1 MNIAVRAATLSLFSN
16 LSLLILKLV
25 VGLISGSIG
34 VLSDAM
40 DSGEDM
46 VASAAALFSV
56 SIAHRPADQ
65 EHPYGHGKVE
75 TLAAAVE
82 AGVISLGGV
91 FIAYQ
96 ATERI
101 VHGGQD
107 IDVGLG
113 LMAMAVAAV
122 LNTLVSRYVGKA
134 AKATESLAL
143 ASDAK
148 HLQTNVVQALAVFTA
163 LVLVSITGINL
174 FDPIVALLLAAYLW
188 FTAFGLLRNA
198 VAEIMDVRLPEED
211 ERQVRRSVLER
222 LPEVR
227 GFHDLRTRRSG
238 RLRYIELHLLVEPT
252 RTIQEVHDL
261 CDQIEADIEKRLAG
275 AIVTIHAEPD
285 DGGGQEPGESAASA
299 RPGGRSPP
307 RVPLPPLPPLPPRRS
322 PRRSRRP
329 PRGQPRR

>member
-34 VLSDAM
+34 VLSDAL

-56 SIAHRPADQ
+56 SIARRPADL

-82 AGVISLGGV
+82 AGVISLGGI
-91 FIAYQ
+91 FITYQ
-96 ATERI
+96 AIERI

-107 IDVGLG
+107 VDVGLG

-122 LNTLVSRYVGKA
+122 LNTLVSRYVGRA

-163 LVLVSITGINL
+163 LVLVQVTGINL

-188 FTAFGLLRNA
+188 FAAFGLLRNA

-211 ERQVRRSVLER
+211 ERHIQRSVLEHH
-222 LPEVR
+222 PEVR

-252 RTIQEVHDL
+252 RTIQEVHNL
-261 CDQIEADIEKRLAG
+261 CDQIEADIQKRLPG
-275 AIVTIHAEPD
+275 SIVTIHAEPD
-285 DGGGQEPGESAASA
+285 DG
-299 RPGGRSPP
+299 RD
-307 RVPLPPLPPLPPRRS
+307 L
-322 PRRSRRP
+322 RP
-329 PRGQPRR
+329 PEGRER

>member
-25 VGLISGSIG
+25 IGLISGSIA
-34 VLSDAM
+34 VLSDAL
-40 DSGEDM
+40 DSGADM

-56 SIAHRPADQ
+56 SIARRPADW

-82 AGVISLGGV
+82 AGVISLGGA

-101 VHGGQD
+101 VHGGRD
-107 IDVGLG
+107 VDVGLG

-134 AKATESLAL
+134 AKASESLAL

-163 LVLVSITGINL
+163 LVLVRITGINL

-211 ERQVRRSVLER
+211 ERQIHQSILAHD
-222 LPEVR
+222 PEVR
-227 GFHDLRTRRSG
+227 GFHHLRTRRSG
-238 RLRYIELHLLVEPT
+238 RQRYIELHLLVDPA
-252 RTIQEVHDL
+252 RSIQEVHQL
-261 CDQIEADIEKRLAG
+261 CDQIEADIEKRLPG
-275 AIVTIHAEPD
+275 AIVTIHPEPD
-285 DGGGQEPGESAASA
+285 DG
-299 RPGGRSPP
+299 RY
-307 RVPLPPLPPLPPRRS
+307 
-322 PRRSRRP
+322 
-329 PRGQPRR
+329 RGPVERIER

>member
-1 MNIAVRAATLSLFSN
+1 MSIGVRAATLSFFSN

-25 VGLISGSIG
+25 IGLISGSIA
-34 VLSDAM
+34 VLSDAL
-40 DSGEDM
+40 DSGADL

-56 SIAHRPADQ
+56 SIARRPADL

-82 AGVISLGGV
+82 AGVIGLGGV

-107 IDVGLG
+107 VDVGIG
-113 LMAMAVAAV
+113 LIAMAVAAV
-122 LNTLVSRYVGKA
+122 LNTLVSRYVGRA

-148 HLQTNVVQALAVFTA
+148 HLQTNVIQALAVFTA
-163 LVLVSITGINL
+163 LVLVRFSGINL

-188 FTAFGLLRNA
+188 FAAFGLLRNA

-211 ERQVRRSVLER
+211 ESQVHQSILQHH
-222 LPEVR
+222 PQVR
-227 GFHDLRTRRSG
+227 GFHHLRTRRSG
-238 RLRYIELHLLVEPT
+238 PQRYVELHLLVDPA

-261 CDQIEADIEKRLAG
+261 CDQIEADIKKRLSG
-275 AIVTIHAEPD
+275 AIVTIHPEPD
-285 DGGGQEPGESAASA
+285 DG
-299 RPGGRSPP
+299 RY
-307 RVPLPPLPPLPPRRS
+307 
-322 PRRSRRP
+322 
-329 PRGQPRR
+329 RGPMERIER

>member
-1 MNIAVRAATLSLFSN
+1 
-16 LSLLILKLV
+16 
-25 VGLISGSIG
+25 
-34 VLSDAM
+34 
-40 DSGEDM
+40 M

-56 SIAHRPADQ
+56 SIARRPADL

-82 AGVISLGGV
+82 AGVISLGGI
-91 FIAYQ
+91 FITYQ
-96 ATERI
+96 AIERI
-101 VHGGQD
+101 VHGGRD
-107 IDVGLG
+107 VDVGLG

-163 LVLVSITGINL
+163 LVLVQVTGINL

-188 FTAFGLLRNA
+188 FAAFGLLRNA
-198 VAEIMDVRLPEED
+198 VAEIMDVRLPEQD
-211 ERQVRRSVLER
+211 ERQIHQTILGHY
-222 LPEVR
+222 PQVR
-227 GFHDLRTRRSG
+227 GFHHLRSRRSG

-261 CDQIEADIEKRLAG
+261 CDQIEADIEKHLPG
-275 AIVTIHAEPD
+275 AIVTIHTEPD
-285 DGGGQEPGESAASA
+285 DG
-299 RPGGRSPP
+299 RD
-307 RVPLPPLPPLPPRRS
+307 
-322 PRRSRRP
+322 
-329 PRGQPRR
+329 RGPMERIER

>member
-1 MNIAVRAATLSLFSN
+1 MSIGIRAATLSFFSN

-25 VGLISGSIG
+25 VGLISGSIA
-34 VLSDAM
+34 VLSDAL
-40 DSGEDM
+40 DSGEDL

-56 SIAHRPADQ
+56 SIAHRPADL

-82 AGVISLGGV
+82 AGVIGLGGA

-101 VHGGQD
+101 VHGGR
-107 IDVGLG
+107 DVNVGIG

-163 LVLVSITGINL
+163 LVLVGVTGVNL
-174 FDPIVALLLAAYLW
+174 FDPLVALLLAAYLW
-188 FTAFGLLRNA
+188 FAAYGLLRNA

-211 ERQVRRSVLER
+211 ERQIQQSILAHY
-222 LPEVR
+222 PEVR
-227 GFHDLRTRRSG
+227 GFHHLRTRRSG
-238 RLRYIELHLLVEPT
+238 PQRYVELHLLVDPT

-261 CDQIEADIEKRLAG
+261 SDHIEADIKKRLPN
-275 AIVTIHAEPD
+275 AIITIHAEPD
-285 DGGGQEPGESAASA
+285 DG
-299 RPGGRSPP
+299 RY
-307 RVPLPPLPPLPPRRS
+307 
-322 PRRSRRP
+322 
-329 PRGQPRR
+329 RGPVERIER

>member
-1 MNIAVRAATLSLFSN
+1 MNIGVRAATLSFFSN
-16 LSLLILKLV
+16 LFLLILKLV

-34 VLSDAM
+34 VLSDAL
-40 DSGEDM
+40 DSGEDL

-56 SIAHRPADQ
+56 SIAHRPADW

-122 LNTLVSRYVGKA
+122 LNTLVSRYVGRA

-148 HLQTNVVQALAVFTA
+148 HLQTNVVQALAVFMA
-163 LVLVSITGINL
+163 LVLVRISGINL

-188 FTAFGLLRNA
+188 FAAFGLLRNA

-211 ERQVRRSVLER
+211 ERQIHQSILEHY
-222 LPEVR
+222 PQVR
-227 GFHDLRTRRSG
+227 GFHHLRSRRSG
-238 RLRYIELHLLVEPT
+238 RLRYIELHLLVEPA

-261 CDQIEADIEKRLAG
+261 CDQIEADIKKRLPS
-275 AIVTIHAEPD
+275 AILTIHAEPD
-285 DGGGQEPGESAASA
+285 DG
-299 RPGGRSPP
+299 RY
-307 RVPLPPLPPLPPRRS
+307 
-322 PRRSRRP
+322 
-329 PRGQPRR
+329 RGPMERIER

>member
-1 MNIAVRAATLSLFSN
+1 MSIGVRAATLSFFSN

-25 VGLISGSIG
+25 VGLISGSIA
-34 VLSDAM
+34 VLSDAL
-40 DSGEDM
+40 DSGVDM

-56 SIAHRPADQ
+56 SIARRPADL

-82 AGVISLGGV
+82 AGVISLGGA

-101 VHGGQD
+101 VHGGRD
-107 IDVGLG
+107 VDVGIG
-113 LMAMAVAAV
+113 LIAMAVAAV
-122 LNTLVSRYVGKA
+122 LNILVSRYVGRA

-163 LVLVSITGINL
+163 LVLVRISGINL

-188 FTAFGLLRNA
+188 FAAFGLLRNA
-198 VAEIMDVRLPEED
+198 VAEIMDVRLPEQD
-211 ERQVRRSVLER
+211 ERQVHQSILQHH
-222 LPEVR
+222 PQVR
-227 GFHDLRTRRSG
+227 GFHHLRSRRSG
-238 RLRYIELHLLVEPT
+238 PQRYIELHLLVDPA

-261 CDQIEADIEKRLAG
+261 SDQIEADIKKRLPG
-275 AIVTIHAEPD
+275 AIVTIHPEPD
-285 DGGGQEPGESAASA
+285 DG
-299 RPGGRSPP
+299 RY
-307 RVPLPPLPPLPPRRS
+307 
-322 PRRSRRP
+322 
-329 PRGQPRR
+329 RGPMERIER